1 MDSAWA
7 TPQTSKNSK
16 QYVSSN
22 YYFTPFEEETTP
34 EKLAG
39 CYKKSSVSPWSSSKL
54 MTYDQSTM
62 GNTVTY
68 ANTNTVAA
76 TRQPHLLTYNC
87 GEKRFRQNDASSSSS
102 AHDQTNSILNATMA
116 LA

>member
-7 TPQTSKNSK
+7 TPQTLKNSK
-16 QYVSSN
+16 QYVKSN
-22 YYFTPFEEETTP
+22 YCFTPFEEETVP

-39 CYKKSSVSPWSSSKL
+39 CYKSSVSPWSSSKL
-54 MTYDQSTM
+54 MAYDQSTM

-76 TRQPHLLTYNC
+76 TRQPHHLTYNC
-87 GEKRFRQNDASSSSS
+87 GEKRFRQNEASSSSS
-102 AHDQTNSILNATMA
+102 AHEHTSSILNATMA